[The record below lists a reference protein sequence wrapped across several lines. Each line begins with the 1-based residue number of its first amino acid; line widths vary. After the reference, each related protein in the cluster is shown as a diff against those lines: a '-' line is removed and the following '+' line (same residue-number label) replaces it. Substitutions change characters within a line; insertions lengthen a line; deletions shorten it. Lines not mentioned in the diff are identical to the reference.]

1 MASFHNEGREKALE
15 EVSKLYAYI
24 QSLPS
29 GAQKTHF
36 LKKVRAMGFLWTLRA
51 SIVAG
56 TSTDRGLCVLR
67 FNAVV
72 LHCQFPVTL
81 HYQLPVSPYIVKS
94 VSPYIVNPLSPYV
107 VNFLSLFVTLH
118 YHSLSPY
125 TVTPCHPTLSLFVT
139 LHCHSPQ
146 SLHIVSFSLS
156 QVARSPVH
164 LSPTPNPPKRGRRY
178 YIVMSASQC
187 GAGAACTH

>member
-1 MASFHNEGREKALE
+1 MASFHNEGRERALE

-36 LKKVRAMGFLWTLRA
+36 LKKVRAMGFLWTLQA

-56 TSTDRGLCVLR
+56 ASTDRGLCVLR
-67 FNAVV
+67 CNAVA

-81 HYQLPVSPYIVKS
+81 HYQLPVSPCIVKS

-107 VNFLSLFVTLH
+107 VNFLS
-118 YHSLSPY
+118 PY
-125 TVTPCHPTLSLFVT
+125 TVTLCHPTLSLPVT
-139 LHCHSPQ
+139 LHCHSL
-146 SLHIVSFSLS
+146 SLYTVTLCHPTLSLS
-156 QVARSPVH
+156 TITAHCFIQFESSRKIPG
-164 LSPTPNPPKRGRRY
+164 TPQPYTKPSKAWKKVR
-178 YIVMSASQC
+178 
-187 GAGAACTH
+187 T